1 MTREVTALATSVVS
15 QGHQHELH
23 LQAVNLHQWVTQH
36 TTCVTGSLQP
46 DKRFGQGA
54 VVITCK
60 WSLTEKLKPSEHWF
74 IHTWLICAMLL
85 RKELEHL
92 AKEKRN
98 HSWNSLKFPCKV
110 FLKTQQV
117 DSRIWFLGFLYV
129 WLFARTRSNSESFL
143 AEISLWFTRRAKC
156 RAGNLQSCQ
165 LTKDIYAKKW
175 KKQLPW
181 SLPWQLGGIK
191 HPFPPCPLTMSPQC
205 HISTVP
211 PGTVTQS
218 PPLAVYTKPHHCF
231 WKYFFQWFLLL
242 LTFNTMKELE
252 SCSQCQSGP
261 WVVKTGKANPWGC
274 PGSRKDS

>member
-1 MTREVTALATSVVS
+1 M
-15 QGHQHELH
+15 
-23 LQAVNLHQWVTQH
+23 
-36 TTCVTGSLQP
+36 
-46 DKRFGQGA
+46 
-54 VVITCK
+54 VITCK

-191 HPFPPCPLTMSPQC
+191 HPFPPCPTD
-205 HISTVP
+205 HVP
-211 PGTVTQS
+211 SV
-218 PPLAVYTKPHHCF
+218 PHLHCPSRDSDSI
-231 WKYFFQWFLLL
+231 
-242 LTFNTMKELE
+242 T
-252 SCSQCQSGP
+252 S
-261 WVVKTGKANPWGC
+261 
-274 PGSRKDS
+274 PGSLYQTSPLFLKIFFPMVFAPLDIQYYERVRKL